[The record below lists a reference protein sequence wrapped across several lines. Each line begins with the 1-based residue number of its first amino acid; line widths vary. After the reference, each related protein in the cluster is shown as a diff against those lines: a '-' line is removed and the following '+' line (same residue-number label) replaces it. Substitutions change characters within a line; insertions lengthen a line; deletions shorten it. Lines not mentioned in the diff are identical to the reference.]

1 MQIVYLS
8 SDNAA
13 RFRPI
18 EFNWGDNSN
27 ILNVVFGDI
36 HHPDSTNLDSHNLG
50 KTTLIQV
57 IDFMFLAKIS
67 KDHIFKKR
75 TELFSDLTFYME
87 LRLSEGTHIAIKRSV
102 ANPTK
107 INLAKSHIRFENT
120 QNLDRTQWDHSDVP
134 LDRAQE
140 ILDSWLN
147 FNCLGPFSYRKSLTY
162 FLRSQ
167 NDWLDELQLQKFSLG
182 KDRTWKPFVGQLFGF
197 DQEKLQRKYS
207 LDSEV
212 EELKKEKEILESR
225 TDEKTTDL
233 SRLKAE
239 LSIMESSLNTRE
251 QELDSFQFN
260 EAEENLIKDLV
271 HSTETNIAELNLKIY
286 NLNYDLSQINEAL
299 VQRDKLNLE
308 DVDRVFS
315 EAEIHFPDQ
324 LKRDYLALL
333 AFRKKITAERRRELR
348 KRSKEIEI
356 ELEIAAAQ
364 KAQLDTLRHS
374 NVDAITSDD
383 TIQKFK
389 ALQKNLR
396 EERIRYERRREDYER
411 LKDLAEASRA
421 HREKQRERDS
431 LADEVGAM
439 IEASTPQLEKFQRYF
454 DQYCQTVLGLEGIF
468 TLTANKYGNLEYEIG
483 LGLDDKK
490 GVTSSQGMARAT
502 AR

>member
-1 MQIVYLS
+1 
-8 SDNAA
+8 
-13 RFRPI
+13 
-18 EFNWGDNSN
+18 
-27 ILNVVFGDI
+27 
-36 HHPDSTNLDSHNLG
+36 
-50 KTTLIQV
+50 
-57 IDFMFLAKIS
+57 
-67 KDHIFKKR
+67 
-75 TELFSDLTFYME
+75 
-87 LRLSEGTHIAIKRSV
+87 
-102 ANPTK
+102 
-107 INLAKSHIRFENT
+107 
-120 QNLDRTQWDHSDVP
+120 
-134 LDRAQE
+134 
-140 ILDSWLN
+140 
-147 FNCLGPFSYRKSLTY
+147 
-162 FLRSQ
+162 
-167 NDWLDELQLQKFSLG
+167 
-182 KDRTWKPFVGQLFGF
+182 
-197 DQEKLQRKYS
+197 
-207 LDSEV
+207 
-212 EELKKEKEILESR
+212 
-225 TDEKTTDL
+225 
-233 SRLKAE
+233 
-239 LSIMESSLNTRE
+239 MESSLNTRE

-490 GVTSSQGMARAT
+490 GVTSSQGDGTSYRKITCALFDLALIRSHEGQNFFNFVYHDGVLEGLDDRKKQKYLSLVRSEVNRGPLQYILT
-502 AR
+502 AISSDLPRDQSGNRTEFSKAEVVLSLDDSGDAGRLFIGPAF